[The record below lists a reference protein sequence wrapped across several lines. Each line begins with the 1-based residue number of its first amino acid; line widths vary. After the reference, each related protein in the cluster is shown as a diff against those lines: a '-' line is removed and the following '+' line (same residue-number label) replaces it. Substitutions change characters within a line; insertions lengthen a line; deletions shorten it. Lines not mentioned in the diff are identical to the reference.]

1 MVQVAADVLPGVVT
15 FSQPQLRSRRC
26 GVAPL
31 IFLEQAELIKSTTL
45 TAKRMILTFV
55 FISLS

>member
-1 MVQVAADVLPGVVT
+1 MVQVAADVLSGVVT

-31 IFLEQAELIKSTTL
+31 IFLEQAELIKSATP
-45 TAKRMILTFV
+45 TANRMIFTFV
-55 FISLS
+55 FITLS